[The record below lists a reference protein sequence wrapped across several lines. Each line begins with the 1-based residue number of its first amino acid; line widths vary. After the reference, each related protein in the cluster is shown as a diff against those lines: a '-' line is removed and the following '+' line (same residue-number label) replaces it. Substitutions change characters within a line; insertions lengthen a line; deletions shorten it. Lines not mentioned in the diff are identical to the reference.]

1 MTKIVADITMSLDG
15 FVTGP
20 NPDLAHGLGIGG
32 EPLHAWVT
40 GSDNEVDAEVLRE
53 AVEATGAVVLGRR
66 LFDVVDGPNG
76 WSEDMGYGAGH
87 ATKPPMF
94 VVTHQP
100 PDSVRLA
107 SQFSFVTDG
116 LEAAIGKARAAAREK
131 NVVVMGGGHVVRQSI
146 ESRLIDELQLHLA
159 PIVLGSGTPLFDG
172 GRPTQFIQESVRVSP
187 FATHLTYRLDTQ
199 PR

>member
-20 NPDLAHGLGIGG
+20 NAGPDHGLGIGG

-40 GSDNEVDAEVLRE
+40 ESDNEIDAQVLRE

-76 WSEDMGYGAGH
+76 WNEDMGYGAGYA
-87 ATKPPMF
+87 ATPPMF
-94 VVTHQP
+94 VVTHRA

-116 LEAAIGKARAAAREK
+116 LEAAIDQARAAARDK
-131 NVVVMGGGHVVRQSI
+131 NVVVMGGGHVIRQSV
-146 ESRLIDELQLHLA
+146 ESRLIDELRLHLS
-159 PIVLGSGTPLFDG
+159 PLVLGSGTPLFDG
-172 GRPTQFIQESVRVSP
+172 GQPTQFIQESVRVSP
-187 FATHLTYRLDTQ
+187 FATHLTYRLDL
-199 PR
+199 R